1 MSIRRSFA
9 SGVLGALLLIAVPPS
24 ADAAPAASDRAQIL
38 FEQSEAAYREGRFD
52 EAISL
57 LKEAYRLTPDPVV
70 FYNLARAYEGKG
82 DLTEAAASY
91 ERYLAEAKDIPDRG
105 GLEKKIETLK
115 KLAAERKAAEAA
127 KRASEAP
134 KPPPPK
140 QEPKGA
146 VETSHPS
153 PVPWVIA
160 GLGGAGTI
168 AGAIVAGL
176 AFAKN
181 EDADAAVS
189 QQETA
194 DLRASAED
202 MALAGNITMGV
213 GGALLLAGTIWGIVD
228 VVKSGKS
235 ASAEKAQVRV
245 RVGAG
250 SVSLS
255 IGFD

>member
-1 MSIRRSFA
+1 MSLRRA
-9 SGVLGALLLIAVPPS
+9 AALCALGALLHS
-24 ADAAPAASDRAQIL
+24 ALPRVAHAAPAESDRAQIL
-38 FEQSEAAYREGRFD
+38 FEQSETAYREGRFD

-82 DLTEAAASY
+82 DLEQAASSY
-91 ERYLAEAKDIPDRG
+91 ERYLAEGKDIPDRG
-105 GLEKKIETLK
+105 ALEKKIETLK
-115 KLAAERKAAEAA
+115 KLAAERKAAETA
-127 KRASEAP
+127 KRPAEDR
-134 KPPPPK
+134 KPALPPK
-140 QEPKGA
+140 DAKAPVKA
-146 VETSHPS
+146 SHPS

-181 EDADAAVS
+181 EDADAATS
-189 QQETA
+189 QKDTA

-213 GGALLLAGTIWGIVD
+213 GGAILLAGTIWGIVD
-228 VVKSGKS
+228 VVKSGTS
-235 ASAEKAQVRV
+235 TPESGNVRL

-250 SVSLS
+250 SVSFS

>member
-1 MSIRRSFA
+1 MSARRA
-9 SGVLGALLLIAVPPS
+9 AALALGAALQLAVVGG
-24 ADAAPAASDRAQIL
+24 AHAAPAASDRAQIL
-38 FEQSEAAYREGRFD
+38 FEQSETAYREGRFD

-82 DLTEAAASY
+82 DLEQAASAY
-91 ERYLAEAKDIPDRG
+91 ERYLAEGKDIPDRG
-105 GLEKKIETLK
+105 ALEKKIETLK
-115 KLAAERKAAEAA
+115 KLAAERKAAETA
-127 KRASEAP
+127 KSKSEEP
-134 KPPPPK
+134 KPVVPAK
-140 QEPKGA
+140 
-146 VETSHPS
+146 ETKPANKSSPS

-160 GLGGAGTI
+160 GFGGAGTI

-176 AFAKN
+176 GFAKN
-181 EDADAAVS
+181 EDADAASS
-189 QQETA
+189 QRETA

-213 GGALLLAGTIWGIVD
+213 GGAILLAGTIWGIVD

-235 ASAEKAQVRV
+235 TPAERATVRV

-250 SVSLS
+250 SVSFS